1 MMKSY
6 PKKAWLIGASA
17 VLAIFVFTIILLQV
31 SPAPKTGVI
40 MENNEARDITVYKNP
55 NCGCCTAWAVHLR
68 DNGFNVTI
76 EEVNDLNGIK
86 QKYNVPRELG
96 ACHTAVING
105 FIVEGHVPAADILN
119 HLVQPSSDI
128 AGLAVPGMPQGS
140 PGMETG
146 KQDSYSVLAFTA
158 DGQYRE
164 VNRYGEE

>member
-1 MMKSY
+1 MKQY
-6 PKKAWLIGASA
+6 PKKVWLIGAFI
-17 VLAIFVFTIILLQV
+17 VLSLVMLSFFLLQSV
-31 SPAPKTGVI
+31 NKYRSELA
-40 MENNEARDITVYKNP
+40 MDRSSARDITVYKNP

-76 EEVNDLNGIK
+76 KEVADFSEVK
-86 QKYNVPRELG
+86 QKYNIPRELG

-105 FIVEGHVPAADILN
+105 FAVEGHVPAKDIIN
-119 HLVQPSSDI
+119 YLVQPSSDI

-146 KQDSYSVLAFTA
+146 KQDGYSVFAFTA

-164 VNRYGEE
+164 VNRYGEQ